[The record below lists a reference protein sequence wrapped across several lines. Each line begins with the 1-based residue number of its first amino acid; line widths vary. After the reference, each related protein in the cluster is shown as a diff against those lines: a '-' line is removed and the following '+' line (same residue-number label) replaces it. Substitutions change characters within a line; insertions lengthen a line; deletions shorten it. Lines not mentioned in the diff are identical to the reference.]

1 MRQVYGISYPRS
13 LTTYGQ
19 NVVITIGAGG
29 LCGVIGVCVTALYPG
44 HDFSWIMF
52 AVTGGM
58 LGAALVFA
66 FVPLPHGHRLP
77 GRLEHWWRD
86 FHTGWELV
94 RKNPRSA
101 LEVFALESARM
112 VLSAARLAV
121 AFGILGVHEPFVL
134 YLVLAPVASVSTI
147 LAFTPGAIG
156 IREAAI
162 AGAALAL
169 GFKLPTGLLAASVD
183 RGAMIV
189 VTVVLGAV
197 GYAHTTVRLRQVAR
211 RASDSEPATL

>member
-1 MRQVYGISYPRS
+1 
-13 LTTYGQ
+13 
-19 NVVITIGAGG
+19 
-29 LCGVIGVCVTALYPG
+29 
-44 HDFSWIMF
+44 
-52 AVTGGM
+52 
-58 LGAALVFA
+58 
-66 FVPLPHGHRLP
+66 
-77 GRLEHWWRD
+77 
-86 FHTGWELV
+86 
-94 RKNPRSA
+94 
-101 LEVFALESARM
+101 M

-121 AFGILGVHEPFVL
+121 AFSVLGVHEPFVL

-169 GFKLPTGLLAASVD
+169 GFKLPTGLLGASVD

-189 VTVVLGAV
+189 VAVVMGLA

-211 RASDSEPATL
+211 AATDDAVATPSGTG